1 MVELLLNILQ
11 DDPESWD
18 LRVDA
23 LKVIETVLRDAGSFA
38 NEVKEFLD
46 TNVVQLLPPEPPDPK
61 VAAEMERQRLEEEA
75 KEAERLRKEEEAA
88 AAAAAKL
95 APKEEEPAAVN
106 GIPEGPLKNPNLDK
120 LAEGAG
126 SRRGSAAS
134 VILGGTSRR
143 GSYYGDDISNKAT
156 VALVVDD
163 PESKKKINALLGEEG
178 RHSFFKIIHL
188 YKLNQTIFLV
198 SR

>member
-1 MVELLLNILQ
+1 MLLNILH

-18 LRVDA
+18 VRVDA

-88 AAAAAKL
+88 AAAAAKA
-95 APKEEEPAAVN
+95 APKEDPAAVN

-178 RHSFFKIIHL
+178 RHSFKIVL
-188 YKLNQTIFLV
+188 LKQTG
-198 SR
+198 